1 MTGRPGSVTGGHRC
15 FLRGLFFCRSNT
27 SREAAR
33 MALATGTVGLSLPT
47 LRRRRAA
54 IVGRHVRAGREPT
67 TEHAAHVPAS
77 STLQPRPRL
86 GRAEE
91 GTAPHRAAA
100 GDPDGDAGRQ
110 IENDPRMR
118 RHEALRTMASDE
130 VTNVDRSSSTNGKT
144 SFNDALGSST
154 SARYGRR
161 GARIRSHRLRN

>member
-1 MTGRPGSVTGGHRC
+1 
-15 FLRGLFFCRSNT
+15 
-27 SREAAR
+27 

-100 GDPDGDAGRQ
+100 GDPDGDAG
-110 IENDPRMR
+110 
-118 RHEALRTMASDE
+118 H
-130 VTNVDRSSSTNGKT
+130 G
-144 SFNDALGSST
+144 F
-154 SARYGRR
+154 RR
-161 GARIRSHRLRN
+161 GDECRSIFINERKDVIQ